1 MAELFR
7 RKGTRAIVQR
17 VGPMFQIMFT
27 ERKRIRDY
35 REFCQHVDRKS
46 YQRLSLKL
54 FEYGVYTS
62 PAATLHSIVTAA
74 HSAEDVKLTLSAMER
89 ALEALG

>member
-1 MAELFR
+1 
-7 RKGTRAIVQR
+7 
-17 VGPMFQIMFT
+17 
-27 ERKRIRDY
+27 
-35 REFCQHVDRKS
+35 
-46 YQRLSLKL
+46 L